1 MFAYK
6 IFKVILNFSLYL
18 IAFFIMHYF
27 HKGSFYLDKKY
38 FGYLIY
44 FFISFILSILIS
56 RKFRSN
62 SDKSIY
68 SVIRPF
74 IIAFFLLLGLVT
86 FITHYL
92 NHNYSRVIVSG
103 SLLTAFFIEIITIVV
118 KNKKNVNIKSI
129 KGLIK
134 SGTTF
139 GIEILSFSWILFFTI
154 FFKMDLA
161 KPPEY
166 YFLLVIATYVIW
178 FSSSIMTHNFPN
190 LNIRQNH
197 IHVLWNYFSG
207 NLLIISLVMFL
218 LFLLDIKTTNKIVYI
233 TGMIIYAFW
242 SIGVLLL
249 RYLYYVPKSTDEV
262 SPNIFSAPTI
272 EFEDDGLYKDYFI
285 APPQKYEVNP
295 TAPHDTTVREKL
307 ENIYLK
313 SLPTIFTFID
323 KFICLKRINIL
334 KSLVIR
340 SADPYNIEVLPHNS
354 FDLLINLHEMNDI
367 RRLNQYFIDVNKR
380 LVSGG
385 VFVSVFEPV
394 RFRHKRFH
402 DKYPF
407 FIAKFL
413 YFLDFIW
420 RRAIP
425 KLPVLK
431 KIYFS
436 LTKGRDRAISMAEC
450 FGRLYYC
457 GFEIIETLVEENKL
471 YFIVKKIKEPSTDSN
486 PSYGP
491 FFKMKRIGKDGKLIF
506 VYKLRTM
513 HPYSEYLQKF
523 MFENYGS
530 TSGDKV
536 DNDFRITY
544 WGKLL
549 RRIWF
554 DELPMLINWFN
565 GDLKIVGVRPLSVHK
580 FGMYPEWLQKKR
592 VKVKPGLVPPYYA
605 HMPKNFDELV
615 ASENKYLEDY
625 FKSPL
630 KTDFIYFFKAF
641 YNIIFKNARSS

>member
-1 MFAYK
+1 MKNILQNLLLYVCSFIIVYFLYRNSFNFEEK
-6 IFKVILNFSLYL
+6 YFSFLRIYLIGWIVSVILARKFNKKNKDSLYL
-18 IAFFIMHYF
+18 IIRPYFLSFFLMLGIVTFLTHYF
-27 HKGSFYLDKKY
+27 
-38 FGYLIY
+38 
-44 FFISFILSILIS
+44 
-56 RKFRSN
+56 
-62 SDKSIY
+62 
-68 SVIRPF
+68 
-74 IIAFFLLLGLVT
+74 
-86 FITHYL
+86 
-92 NHNYSRVIVSG
+92 NHNFSRVIVSG
-103 SLLTAFFIEIITIVV
+103 SLLTAFFIEIITIII
-118 KNKKNVNIKSI
+118 KNKKSVSIKSI

-134 SGTTF
+134 SGNTF
-139 GIEILSFSWILFFTI
+139 GIEFLSFSWILFFTI

-161 KPPEY
+161 KPPVY
-166 YFLLVIATYVIW
+166 YFLLVISTYVIW
-178 FSSSIMTHNFPN
+178 FSASIMTHNFPN
-190 LNIRQNH
+190 LNIKQNY

-207 NLLIISLVMFL
+207 NLLIISLIMFL

-233 TGMIIYAFW
+233 TGMVIYAFW
-242 SIGVLLL
+242 SIGVFFL

-295 TAPHDTTVREKL
+295 NSPHDITVREKL
-307 ENIYLK
+307 ENTYLK

-323 KFICLKRINIL
+323 KFICLKKVNIL
-334 KSLVIR
+334 KYLVIR
-340 SADPYNIEVLPHNS
+340 SADPYNIEVLPENS

-367 RRLNQYFIDVNKR
+367 RRLNQYFIDVSKR
-380 LVSGG
+380 LVVGG
-385 VFVSVFEPV
+385 VFISVFEPV

-402 DKYPF
+402 DRYPF

-425 KLPVLK
+425 KLPILK

-450 FGRLYYC
+450 FGRLYFC

-471 YFIVKKIKEPSTDSN
+471 YFIVKKIKEPSTDLN

-491 FFKMKRIGKDGKLIF
+491 FFKMKRIGKDGKIIF

-580 FGMYPEWLQKKR
+580 FGMYPEWLQRKR
-592 VKVKPGLVPPYYA
+592 IKVKPGLVPPYYA
-605 HMPKNFDELV
+605 HMPKNFNELI

-625 FKSPL
+625 FKNPL